1 MSRPEGILCI
11 PESSASSLGPL
22 SLQWYAAW
30 HMTVSGK
37 AAADLTASFAG
48 IVHAGGSVLKKYA
61 YPQRRGH
68 ESLRTAKLR
77 TAIIG
82 LVPVT
87 FKWVSYFLELK

>member
-1 MSRPEGILCI
+1 MSRREGTLCI

-30 HMTVSGK
+30 HTSVSGK
-37 AAADLTASFAG
+37 AATDLTASFAG
-48 IVHAGGSVLKKYA
+48 IVHAGGAVLKKYA
-61 YPQRRGH
+61 YPQRGH

-77 TAIIG
+77 TAIIV